1 MSFDV
6 SLFTKI
12 PVKLALAVFASYRL
26 SSDDSLPSR
35 TNLSV
40 QELLEFSLNATY
52 LCFHGRFFKQTY
64 GTTMGSPVSLSVAT
78 FVMEDVEERAL
89 ASYDVQ
95 LPFWKRYV
103 DDICTVVPIDRAQHL
118 LQHLNTIESTI
129 QFTVEVEND
138 GKLPFLDVNISRL
151 PDGSFNT
158 SVFRKPTHTNR
169 YLDLM
174 LPTTPYLIRGLL
186 SAHLPLGPP
195 LILHSTMTRSRK

>member
-1 MSFDV
+1 
-6 SLFTKI
+6 
-12 PVKLALAVFASYRL
+12 
-26 SSDDSLPSR
+26 
-35 TNLSV
+35 
-40 QELLEFSLNATY
+40 
-52 LCFHGRFFKQTY
+52 
-64 GTTMGSPVSLSVAT
+64 
-78 FVMEDVEERAL
+78 MEDVEERAL

-103 DDICTVVPIDRAQHL
+103 DDICTVVPIDRVQHL

-169 YLDLM
+169 YLDFASHHPLSHKRAVVCT
-174 LPTTPYLIRGLL
+174 LTSRASTHSSQHHDKITNIVSSLELNGYPKALL
-186 SAHLPLGPP
+186 SNISSVAPTSYVLLVITSIVYTFLLPLSIVSS
-195 LILHSTMTRSRK
+195 LL